1 MSEAPER
8 IWLTGF
14 IKDEYGAR
22 LGRGTISDLDH
33 GQNPD
38 YPEYVRADR
47 IEELEAENENL
58 KANLTHL
65 RQTCQRAWD
74 KCDGERVKLAKA
86 VEALQQLV
94 IEYDEVALAYDEP
107 ESMTAAYVV
116 ACNTLAEMKGE
127 K

>member
-14 IKDEYGAR
+14 VKDEYGAR

-47 IEELEAENENL
+47 IKELEAN
-58 KANLTHL
+58 
-65 RQTCQRAWD
+65 
-74 KCDGERVKLAKA
+74 LAKA
-86 VEALQQLV
+86 LLIIEA
-94 IEYDEVALAYDEP
+94 
-107 ESMTAAYVV
+107 
-116 ACNTLAEMKGE
+116 
-127 K
+127 

>member
-1 MSEAPER
+1 MSVLSHSRTP
-8 IWLTGF
+8 
-14 IKDEYGAR
+14 
-22 LGRGTISDLDH
+22 
-33 GQNPD
+33 
-38 YPEYVRADR
+38 ADALKY

-58 KANLTHL
+58 KVNLTHL

>member
-58 KANLTHL
+58 KVNLTHL